1 MIPVRCF
8 TCGKP
13 IAHLYEKY
21 KELVKKGEKPEKA
34 FEKLGIRRYCCKGLM
49 TSHSEMIDKTAIY
62 KKF

>member
-13 IAHLYEKY
+13 IGHLYEKY
-21 KELVKKGEKPEKA
+21 KELVKKGVKPVKA
-34 FEKLGIRRYCCKGLM
+34 LEEVGLARFCCRGLF
-49 TSHSEMIDKTAIY
+49 TGHVELIDKTAIY

>member
-13 IAHLYEKY
+13 IGHLYEKF
-21 KELVKKGEKPEKA
+21 KELVKKGMKPEKA
-34 FEKLGIRRYCCKGLM
+34 FKKVGLERYCCKGLF
-49 TSHSEMIDKTAIY
+49 TSHTELIDKTAIY

>member
-21 KELVKKGEKPEKA
+21 KELIAKGVKPEKA
-34 FEKLGIRRYCCKGLM
+34 LNEAGLERYCCKGLF
-49 TSHSEMIDKTAIY
+49 TGHVELIDKTAIY